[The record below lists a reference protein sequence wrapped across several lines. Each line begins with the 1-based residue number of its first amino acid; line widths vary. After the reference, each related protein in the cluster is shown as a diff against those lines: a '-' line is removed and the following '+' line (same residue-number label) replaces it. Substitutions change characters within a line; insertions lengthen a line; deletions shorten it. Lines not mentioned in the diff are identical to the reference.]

1 MSFKQFQI
9 HKQIIDL
16 IEAAG
21 FEQPTEVQIKA
32 IPQVMEGKDLRVS
45 AQTGTGKAAA
55 FLLPS
60 MQKLIDEGS
69 PKSGP
74 GVLILVPTR
83 ELACQVAKEAQKF
96 SQGLFKTICIY
107 GGVPYPKQ
115 NQQLK
120 RPYDLLVATPG
131 RLIDHLERGRIH
143 LKGLR
148 MLILDEA
155 DRMLDMGFQPSV
167 QKIVEL
173 CPKKKQTLLFSA
185 TLSSEVLK
193 LSDQFLKNPTQIE
206 ISPKEEKHSS
216 IQEHFEETKD
226 LNHKHVLLNEIL
238 ERDEVDQAIV
248 FTATK
253 RSSDDLADKLSEDG
267 HDASSL
273 HGDMDQKKRTRTI
286 NAFRK
291 KKIRFLVATD
301 VAARGIDI
309 PTISHVINFDLPRAP
324 EDYVHR
330 IGRTGRA
337 GSKGTAYS
345 FVGRK
350 DRGALKGIEKYTG
363 LKTNLFLDNPIKK
376 KNRFSKRKTFQKRR
390 RIGGIVV

>member
-1 MSFKQFQI
+1 MSFKQFQL
-9 HKQIIDL
+9 HKKIIDSV
-16 IEAAG
+16 EAAG
-21 FEQPTEVQIKA
+21 FEQPTEVQSRA
-32 IPQVMEGKDLRVS
+32 IQQILEGKDLRVS
-45 AQTGTGKAAA
+45 AQTGTGKTAA
-55 FLLPS
+55 FLLPAL
-60 MQKLIDEGS
+60 QKLIDEGS
-69 PKSGP
+69 PESGP
-74 GVLILVPTR
+74 GILILVPTR

-131 RLIDHLERGRIH
+131 RLIDQLERRRID

-148 MLILDEA
+148 MLVLDEA
-155 DRMLDMGFQPSV
+155 DRMLDMGFKPSV
-167 QKIVEL
+167 QKIVGL

-193 LSDQFLKNPTQIE
+193 LSDEFLKKPEQIE
-206 ISPKEEKHSS
+206 VTPKQEKHSS
-216 IQEHFEETKD
+216 IKEHFEKTKD
-226 LNHKHVLLNEIL
+226 LSHKHALLNEIL
-238 ERDEVDQAIV
+238 EKSEVDQAIV

-253 RSSDDLADKLSEDG
+253 RASDHLADKLSEDG
-267 HDASSL
+267 HDASAL

-291 KKIRFLVATD
+291 KRIRFLVATD

-309 PTISHVINFDLPRAP
+309 PTISHVINFDLPRVP

-337 GSKGTAYS
+337 GSTGTAHS

-350 DRGALKGIEKYTG
+350 DLGALKGIEKYTG
-363 LKTNLFLDNPIKK
+363 QNTRLFLDSPVKK
-376 KNRFSKRKTFQKRR
+376 KKRFSKGKPFQKRKGKVR
-390 RIGGIVV
+390 KK